1 MHKKLFIP
9 GPTEVSAD
17 VLEKM
22 STPMIGHRT
31 KEATALQKNIS
42 ENLQKLF
49 FTESDILLSTSSG
62 TGLMEGAVRSCTAK
76 RAAVFSIGSFGTR
89 WHKMAVQN
97 GVEADLFEAE
107 DGFHTDPSLV
117 DDVLKTGKYDL
128 VTITHNETSAGLANP
143 CEEIGE
149 VLKNYPDVVY
159 CVDAVS
165 SAGGMKIDT
174 DKWGI
179 DVCITSTQKCLAL
192 PPGLAVCTFS
202 DKAIERAGSVKNRGY
217 YLDLLMV
224 HENMK
229 KNFQYPSTPSLAHMF
244 ALDYK
249 LDQIVNNEGI
259 ENRFARH
266 KEMADYVRAWA
277 KEKFE
282 IFPEEQYASDTITCI
297 KNTREID
304 VAALCSELNNLGYEI
319 SNGYGKLVEK
329 TFRIAHM
336 GDLTLDDV
344 KELLSTIDKVL
355 SI

>member
-31 KEATALQKNIS
+31 KEATALQKSIS

-49 FTESDILLSTSSG
+49 FTDNDILLSTSSG

-89 WHKMAVQN
+89 WHTMAVQN

-128 VTITHNETSAGLANP
+128 VTITHNETSAGLTNP

-165 SAGGMKIDT
+165 SAGGMKIET

-202 DKAIERAGSVKNRGY
+202 DKAIERAGTVKNRGY

-249 LDQIVNNEGI
+249 LDQIINSEGI

-266 KEMADYVRAWA
+266 KEMADYVRDWA
-277 KEKFE
+277 REKFE

-297 KNTREID
+297 KNTRGID
-304 VAALCSELNNLGYEI
+304 VAALCKELNNLGYEI
-319 SNGYGKLVEK
+319 SNGYGKLAEK

>member
-9 GPTEVSAD
+9 GPTEVSDD
-17 VLEKM
+17 VLAKM

-31 KEATALQKNIS
+31 KEATELQKSIS

-49 FTESDILLSTSSG
+49 FTSSDILLSTSSG
-62 TGLMEGAVRSCTAK
+62 TGLMEGSIRSCTSK

-97 GVEADLFEAE
+97 GVEADLFEVE
-107 DGFHTDPSLV
+107 DGFHTDPSVV

-128 VTITHNETSAGLANP
+128 VTITHNETSAGLTNP
-143 CEEIGE
+143 CEAIGE
-149 VLKNYPDVVY
+149 VLKNYPDVIY

-165 SAGGMKIDT
+165 SAAGMKVET

-192 PPGLAVCTFS
+192 PPGMSVCTFS
-202 DKAIERAGSVKNRGY
+202 DKAIERAGTIKNRGY

-229 KNFQYPSTPSLAHMF
+229 KNYQYPSTPSIAHMF

-249 LDQIVNNEGI
+249 LDQIINVEGI
-259 ENRFARH
+259 ENRFNRH
-266 KEMADYVRAWA
+266 KEMADYVRNWA
-277 KEKFE
+277 KLHFE
-282 IFPEEQYASDTITCI
+282 LFPEEQYASDTISCI
-297 KNTREID
+297 KNTRGIN
-304 VAALCSELNNLGYEI
+304 VAELCAKLNDLGYEI
-319 SNGYGKLVEK
+319 SNGYGKLVEE

-344 KELLSTIDKVL
+344 KELLSTIDDVL
-355 SI
+355 SL